1 MAASLITRAG
11 RLAQRF
17 YGKAI
22 EAGAIGL
29 TIDGS
34 SRTRPEA
41 LIVVS
46 AGAGAPTE
54 AATNGSLYLRT
65 NGTDGDNSAGPRRAG
80 CTGACTLRVAYLPR
94 FCSYHTR

>member
-65 NGTDGDNSAGPRRAG
+65 NGTDGDDSLYMRIAGAW
-80 CTGACTLRVAYLPR
+80 VALQAE
-94 FCSYHTR
+94 TT